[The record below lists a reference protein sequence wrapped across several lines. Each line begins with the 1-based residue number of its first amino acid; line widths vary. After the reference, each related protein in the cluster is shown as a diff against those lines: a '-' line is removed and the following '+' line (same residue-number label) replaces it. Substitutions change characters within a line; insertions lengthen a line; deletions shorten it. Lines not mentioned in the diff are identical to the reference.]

1 MEHTY
6 FSDRELGPRAR
17 VEQEISPRVWRVI
30 IGVIESLVAS
40 GAFGIDFPMKDCAD
54 GDWITGT
61 NQKAFFVALQGEV
74 PEIEYPFRTTINRED
89 DLSPVFGIAVEVVP
103 DEPYTPDTPVVL
115 DLIEFCHQ
123 HVSSPIQSGFH
134 SYFGH
139 NHLTF
144 DREAGQE
151 SYRAQINRIFTRNG
165 ITYELRDNGTV
176 ERLAPP
182 VLRDTLR
189 SAVFSTGDAILD
201 ELLERARTKFLSHD
215 PKNRRE
221 SLEKLW
227 DAWERLKTLNDPS
240 NKKLSV
246 TVLLDQAAPEPGFRS
261 TLETEAKE
269 LTRIGNDF
277 QIRHSEINKVVI
289 NNDADV
295 DYLFHRL
302 FSLIFLL
309 MRK

>member
-6 FSDRELGPRAR
+6 FSDRELGPKAR

-30 IGVIESLVAS
+30 VGVVESLVAS
-40 GAFGIDFPMKDCAD
+40 GGFGVDFPLKDCVD

-61 NQKAFFVALQGEV
+61 NQKAFFVALQGEI
-74 PEIEYPFRTTINRED
+74 PEIEYPFRTTINKADPSPIFGVALEVIPD
-89 DLSPVFGIAVEVVP
+89 D
-103 DEPYTPDTPVVL
+103 PYAPDTPVVL
-115 DLIEFCHQ
+115 DLIEFCHL

-151 SYRAQINRIFTRNG
+151 SYRAQINRIFARNS
-165 ITYELRDNGTV
+165 IAYELRANGIV

-182 VLRDTLR
+182 VLRDSLR

-201 ELLERARTKFLSHD
+201 DLLERARTKFLSHD
-215 PKNRRE
+215 AQNRRE
-221 SLEKLW
+221 SLEKIW

-240 NKKLSV
+240 SKKLSV
-246 TVLLDQAAPEPGFRS
+246 TALLDQAAPEPGFRS
-261 TLETEAKE
+261 TLETEAE
-269 LTRIGNDF
+269 GANQNWERFSDQTFGN
-277 QIRHSEINKVVI
+277 Q
-289 NNDADV
+289 
-295 DYLFHRL
+295 
-302 FSLIFLL
+302 
-309 MRK
+309 